1 MKNFKD
7 YFESLQDKK
16 TYNESNTIQI
26 DDKTINIV
34 NCTPH
39 AVVVNDV
46 IYPKSN
52 SVARIKVDLIDTDN
66 DLFKMEKKGSIED
79 LPSKKEGTLYIV
91 SAIVFSS
98 SDRKDLIAPNTG
110 KANRDDKGNIIS
122 VPNFICKWNQIKEI
136 L

>member
-39 AVVVNDV
+39 SVVVNGV
-46 IYPKSN
+46 TYPKSN
-52 SVARIKVDLIDTDN
+52 SVPRIRVDLIDTDN
-66 DLFKMEKKGSIED
+66 DLFKMEKKGQIED
-79 LPSKKEGTLYIV
+79 LPSKEKGTLYIV

-122 VPNFICKWNQIKEI
+122 VPNFICKWDKIEQI